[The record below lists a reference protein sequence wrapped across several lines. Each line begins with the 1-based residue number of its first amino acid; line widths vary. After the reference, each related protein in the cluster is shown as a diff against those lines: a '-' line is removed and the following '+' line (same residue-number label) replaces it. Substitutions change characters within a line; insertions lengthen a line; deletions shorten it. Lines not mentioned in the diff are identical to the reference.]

1 MQTSPWLGGA
11 KLDRSGPFLQGRLNR
26 LRCIT
31 TIIRMISRA
40 KWRRFLD
47 TPVIEWALFVLGVLL
62 LIVSPLVGLIPGPGG
77 VVVAGIGLALILKT
91 SMWAKRHY
99 VRLKKKRV
107 KLRGQDFIV
116 GEWTDWALRRRSA
129 KRRKAVRKATGPTL
143 RN

>member
-1 MQTSPWLGGA
+1 
-11 KLDRSGPFLQGRLNR
+11 
-26 LRCIT
+26 
-31 TIIRMISRA
+31 MISRA
-40 KWRRFLD
+40 KWRRFLE
-47 TPVIEWALFVLGVLL
+47 TPVVEWGLFVVGVLL

-91 SMWAKRHY
+91 SIWAKRHY

-107 KLRGQDFIV
+107 RLRGRNFIL

-129 KRRKAVRKATGPTL
+129 KRREAVRKVTGPSV